1 MEMTLSRALRYK
13 KRIVEKIRK
22 LEQDIFSN
30 NSKVEGEEREADVR
44 LCLGQRQ
51 AWVKHLVEFKLALQ
65 EATRPIQ
72 GLVFELAET
81 KSELS
86 FIQRINTTK
95 GQVSGSYRDETTK
108 VYTAEITKKEV
119 DTLTETLQ
127 KNVDDLQTK
136 IDAHNATTNVVVRD
150 PELP

>member
-22 LEQDIFSN
+22 LEQDVQTN

-44 LCLGQRQ
+44 LCLKQRE
-51 AWVKHLVEFKLALQ
+51 AWVKHLVNFKLALQ

-72 GLVFELAET
+72 RFVFELAET

-86 FIQRINTTK
+86 FVQRINTQK
-95 GQVSGSYRDETTK
+95 GQVVASYRDDTTRT
-108 VYTAEITKKEV
+108 YSAEITKKEV
-119 DTLTETLQ
+119 DTITETLQ
-127 KNVDDLQTK
+127 KRVDDLQTK
-136 IDAHNATTNVVVRD
+136 IDSHNATTVVNVKD